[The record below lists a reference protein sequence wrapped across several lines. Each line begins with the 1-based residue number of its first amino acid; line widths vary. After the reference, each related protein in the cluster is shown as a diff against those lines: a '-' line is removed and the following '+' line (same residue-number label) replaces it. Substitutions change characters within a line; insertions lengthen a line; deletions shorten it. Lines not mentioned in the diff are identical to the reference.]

1 MEILVSEPDAPGV
14 RLKRRRPDCVRFL
27 ADAVQSMPVE
37 RGVDAMLFSKH
48 RAMLPAGC
56 QSQASNFELSAPAG
70 TDRKIFLPSSKEE
83 AGGTKE

>member
-37 RGVDAMLFSKH
+37 RGADAMLFSKH
-48 RAMLPAGC
+48 SIRPFIYTLLEESPHATL
-56 QSQASNFELSAPAG
+56 SSN
-70 TDRKIFLPSSKEE
+70 
-83 AGGTKE
+83 